1 MQISEQSCEENNIIN
16 NRIKKTLNKGIDKK
30 NVKSY
35 LIICILIIISFASNF
50 YLLKNI
56 KKNQEKI
63 NEQYAKLIINNKV
76 NLPRKKESFIQIEKN
91 KHYFLKKLI
100 KKSFKLKNLNLLNN
114 YMELDNLFK
123 NDERYDGARN
133 CLVESE
139 FNSTC
144 FYNYLYPKK
153 VSGKTRILVGGR
165 KSTAYVMLNEFEG
178 IKIAYSFGIGNKI
191 WYLSFDQELAEK
203 NIDIYMYD
211 HTIKKLPYEHPKFH
225 FHKIGL
231 GGKNQKSSTL
241 KSFEDILKEN
251 GHLNEKNMIL
261 KMDIEYSEW
270 EALLDFP
277 DVLLKNFKFMLF
289 ELHFFQ
295 SYLGLYSKVLAKLGK
310 YHQIFYVHCVNCG
323 DVIQIGDMR
332 ICSALEVSYII
343 KEGYQFEKDDSIY
356 PIPELET
363 ICRQNIILDFN
374 DNIFKFFDY

>member
-1 MQISEQSCEENNIIN
+1 
-16 NRIKKTLNKGIDKK
+16 
-30 NVKSY
+30 
-35 LIICILIIISFASNF
+35 
-50 YLLKNI
+50 
-56 KKNQEKI
+56 
-63 NEQYAKLIINNKV
+63 
-76 NLPRKKESFIQIEKN
+76 
-91 KHYFLKKLI
+91 
-100 KKSFKLKNLNLLNN
+100 
-114 YMELDNLFK
+114 
-123 NDERYDGARN
+123 
-133 CLVESE
+133 
-139 FNSTC
+139 
-144 FYNYLYPKK
+144 
-153 VSGKTRILVGGR
+153 
-165 KSTAYVMLNEFEG
+165 
-178 IKIAYSFGIGNKI
+178 
-191 WYLSFDQELAEK
+191 
-203 NIDIYMYD
+203 MYD

-374 DNIFKFFDY
+374 DNIFKLFDY